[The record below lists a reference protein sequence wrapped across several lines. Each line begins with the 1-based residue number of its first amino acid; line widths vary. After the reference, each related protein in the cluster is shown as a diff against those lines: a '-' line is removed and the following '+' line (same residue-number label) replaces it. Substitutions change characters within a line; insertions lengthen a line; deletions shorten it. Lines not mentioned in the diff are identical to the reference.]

1 MPINTK
7 VKKTGQFFEATN
19 EEHSSSNVHVLEK
32 GKSYSGSLYEGYIE
46 DAKAIGD
53 LIEFTCTKARTP
65 ATFSAGELAQI
76 PLPVKL
82 RFSHVKRKKTNALGD
97 DLAVEVKCV
106 ADGVE
111 SVLLLDDPPKVG
123 QPIDI
128 EGVQRKVTRVVKN
141 RLMDQPPTFSI
152 EVE

>member
-1 MPINTK
+1 
-7 VKKTGQFFEATN
+7 
-19 EEHSSSNVHVLEK
+19 
-32 GKSYSGSLYEGYIE
+32 
-46 DAKAIGD
+46 
-53 LIEFTCTKARTP
+53 
-65 ATFSAGELAQI
+65 
-76 PLPVKL
+76 
-82 RFSHVKRKKTNALGD
+82 VKRKKTNALGD
-97 DLAVEVKCV
+97 DLAIEVKCV

-141 RLMDQPPTFSI
+141 RFMDQPPTFSI